1 MARAKEK
8 AATEYRGAGAKA
20 AAAEVERHAGRLGTP
35 PDRLKYSIVFAKNAG
50 LLEGGK
56 SVVVRGRMP
65 PALVKLAKAKTG
77 ISSDTELL
85 TAALANLVAADDYAD
100 WLIAHRGSIAA
111 DLDLEV

>member
-8 AATEYRGAGAKA
+8 AAMERRRAGAKA
-20 AAAEVERHAGRLGTP
+20 AAAEVARHADRVGRA
-35 PDRLKYSIVFAKNAG
+35 PDRLKYSIVFARDAG

-100 WLIAHRGSIAA
+100 WLIAHR
-111 DLDLEV
+111 